1 MKVVAATDVDFEPQD
16 QIAMLIAEVGKGD
29 ESAFRELYELTADW
43 VYGVTLRVLRDPSQS
58 EEVAQEV
65 LLEIWRT
72 AARYD
77 RTKGSGKAWI
87 MTLAHRR
94 AVDRVRSAQSG
105 RDREQKVFDQ
115 SYEPEIDTVA
125 DTVETRLEQE
135 RVRRYLAE
143 LTDSQREAISL
154 AYFKGYSQREVAQ
167 ALDVP
172 LGTVKTRMRDGLIR
186 MRDAMGAAS

>member
-1 MKVVAATDVDFEPQD
+1 MQGVQPSVAEDKPQD
-16 QIAMLIAEVGKGD
+16 QVAGLIAATGKGD

-43 VYGVTLRVLRDPSQS
+43 VYGVSLRVLRDPAQS

-65 LLEIWRT
+65 LLEIWRS

-115 SYEPEIDTVA
+115 SYEPETDTVVA
-125 DTVETRLEQE
+125 TVETRLDQE
-135 RVRRYLAE
+135 RVRRYLAD
-143 LTDSQREAISL
+143 LTESQREAITL

-186 MRDAMGAAS
+186 MRDAMGASA